1 MPPAGSAATN
11 KIPAVVYG
19 HGNDPMHLTLPGH
32 STMMALK
39 HGGANALLELD
50 IDGKPQLAL
59 AREVQVDPLRRVL
72 EHIDFVAVR
81 KGEKVTVDVPVHV
94 VGDAVSETL
103 VVTENATVQVEAEA
117 TNIPEYIEVS
127 VEGAEVGTQIHA
139 SDLDLP
145 EGTTLLVDPE
155 TLVVNVT
162 QAQSAESLEAELAE
176 AEADAGITHEVS
188 DEDAA
193 AEGDSAEGGS
203 AEGDAA
209 SGRGRLRRVRL
220 PRRPGW
226 LRRRPSPS
234 GADATGTGDRAGD
247 MAGGDVWLV
256 VGLGNPGPTYA
267 GHRHNVGYLVTSELA
282 DRMGAPFRAHK
293 SGRAD
298 VVEGRLG
305 TPGSDGPRIVLV
317 RARTYMNESGGAV
330 KQLASFYK
338 VPPERIVAVHDE
350 LDLPFD
356 TMRVKLGGGDNGHNG
371 VRSMRSALGT
381 GDFYR
386 VRIGIGRPS
395 GRQDVS
401 DFVLSNYSATE
412 RKLLPLQV
420 VTAADA
426 VESLVTRGARAHPV
440 ALQLLTALPG

>member
-1 MPPAGSAATN
+1 MADKITAEMRTEFGKGAARRIRRDH

-32 STMMALK
+32 DTMMALK

-50 IDGKPQLAL
+50 IEGRTQLAL

-139 SDLDLP
+139 SDLELP

-188 DEDAA
+188 DEAA
-193 AEGDSAEGGS
+193 AEGGTDEAPAEGDSAPAEGDSAE
-203 AEGDAA
+203 
-209 SGRGRLRRVRL
+209 
-220 PRRPGW
+220 
-226 LRRRPSPS
+226 
-234 GADATGTGDRAGD
+234 
-247 MAGGDVWLV
+247 
-256 VGLGNPGPTYA
+256 
-267 GHRHNVGYLVTSELA
+267 
-282 DRMGAPFRAHK
+282 
-293 SGRAD
+293 
-298 VVEGRLG
+298 
-305 TPGSDGPRIVLV
+305 
-317 RARTYMNESGGAV
+317 
-330 KQLASFYK
+330 
-338 VPPERIVAVHDE
+338 
-350 LDLPFD
+350 
-356 TMRVKLGGGDNGHNG
+356 
-371 VRSMRSALGT
+371 
-381 GDFYR
+381 
-386 VRIGIGRPS
+386 
-395 GRQDVS
+395 
-401 DFVLSNYSATE
+401 
-412 RKLLPLQV
+412 
-420 VTAADA
+420 
-426 VESLVTRGARAHPV
+426 
-440 ALQLLTALPG
+440 